1 VPPGLIT
8 LSTVG
13 ELKFTVPQGAVTGP
27 ISVTTVDGTGQSAT
41 SLTVQQPPQATQFFP
56 GAGPV
61 GTAVTIYGTNLTGA
75 TSVTFGASGTPV
87 VPTNVTS
94 FSLQAIVPADATT
107 GPVSIT
113 NPVGTGTSASSFKV
127 TPKITG
133 FTPGVAALE
142 STVVV
147 NGSNL
152 KTGGSDPVVKIGT
165 VAATVVASSP
175 SQVSFTV
182 PLLAVTGPISITTAD
197 GTATSASALTV
208 TP

>member
-8 LSTVG
+8 LSTVA
-13 ELKFTVPQGAVTGP
+13 ELKFTIPQGAPTGP
-27 ISVTTVDGTGQSAT
+27 ISVTTVDGAGQSAT

-56 GAGPV
+56 GTGPP

-75 TSVTFGASGTPV
+75 TGVKFGSSNPV

-94 FSLQAIVPADATT
+94 FSLQAVVPADATT

-113 NPVGTGTSASSFKV
+113 NPVGTGASTTAFKV
-127 TPKITG
+127 SPKITS
-133 FTPGVAALE
+133 FTPGVASLE

-165 VAATVVASSP
+165 VAATVTASSP

-182 PLLAVTGPISITTAD
+182 PLLAVTATISITTAD